1 MSYLMMDLAGLTVS
15 ATETAQLQHQ
25 QVGGIILFSRNC
37 ENKNQ
42 LIELVKSVRS
52 IRPELLIAVDHE
64 GGRVQRFREGF
75 SLIPA
80 MGDILP
86 AAKGDL
92 TLAKQWAKEC
102 GFLMALEL
110 LACDIDLSFAP
121 VLDVNGISEVIGKRS
136 FSADPDEVSA
146 LAQQFIIGMNE
157 AGMAAVGKHF
167 PGHGSVA
174 ADSHIAMPVDPRT
187 KEQVEAFDM
196 QPFKHLIGS
205 QRLQGVMPA
214 HVVYSN
220 IDPNP
225 AGFSSYWLQTILRQQ
240 LGFDGVI
247 FSDDLGMKGASFA
260 GNYLGRAKAA
270 LDAGCDMILVCNDP
284 AGVNALLTEFDWPAA
299 EPTHTA
305 LSLKGNTS
313 QSLLALEQQ
322 TRWQAAQQLAMDIT
336 RIVQSL

>member
-1 MSYLMMDLAGLTVS
+1 MMDLAGLTVS
-15 ATETAQLQHQ
+15 ELEAEQLCHPK
-25 QVGGIILFSRNC
+25 VGGIIFFTRNF

-42 LIELVKSVRS
+42 LIELVKQVRH

-64 GGRVQRFREGF
+64 GGRVQRFRDGF

-86 AAKGDL
+86 AANMDL

-102 GFLMALEL
+102 GFLMAIEL
-110 LACDIDLSFAP
+110 LECDIDLSFAP

-136 FSADPDEVSA
+136 FSPNPNEVSA

-174 ADSHIAMPVDPRT
+174 ADSHIAMPVDART
-187 KEQVEAFDM
+187 KEEVEAFDM
-196 QPFKHLIGS
+196 LPFKQLID
-205 QRLQGVMPA
+205 QQQLQGVMPA
-214 HVVYSN
+214 HVVYSS

-225 AGFSSYWLQTILRQQ
+225 AGFSSYWLQTVLRQQ
-240 LGFDGVI
+240 LAFDGVI

-260 GNYLGRAKAA
+260 GDYLGRAKAA
-270 LDAGCDMILVCNDP
+270 LEAGCDMILVCNDP
-284 AGVNALLTEFDWPAA
+284 VGVHALLSEFVWPAD
-299 EPTHTA
+299 EPLHTA
-305 LSLKGNTS
+305 LALKGQPN
-313 QSLLALEQQ
+313 QVKQAL
-322 TRWQAAQQLAMDIT
+322 AQQA
-336 RIVQSL
+336 RIEAAKRLVDTIRR

>member
-15 ATETAQLQHQ
+15 KQETEQLRHPK
-25 QVGGIILFSRNC
+25 VGGIILFSRNF
-37 ENKNQ
+37 ENKSQ
-42 LIELVKSVRS
+42 LIELVKEVRR

-64 GGRVQRFREGF
+64 GGRVQRFRDGF
-75 SLIPA
+75 SAIPA

-86 AAKGDL
+86 AANMDL

-102 GFLMALEL
+102 GFLMAIEL

-136 FSADPDEVSA
+136 FSPEPEVVSA
-146 LAQQFIIGMNE
+146 LAEQFIIGMND

-174 ADSHIAMPVDPRT
+174 ADSHIAMPVDSRA
-187 KEQVEAFDM
+187 KEAVEAFDM
-196 QPFKHLIGS
+196 LPFKQLIS
-205 QRLQGVMPA
+205 QQQLQGVMPA
-214 HVVYSN
+214 HVVYSA

-225 AGFSSYWLQTILRQQ
+225 AGFSSYWLQTVLRQQ
-240 LGFDGVI
+240 LAFNGVI

-260 GNYLGRAKAA
+260 GDYLGRAKAA

-284 AGVNALLTEFDWPAA
+284 LGVHTLLTEFVWPAD
-299 EPTHTA
+299 EPLHTA
-305 LSLKGNTS
+305 LALKGNLT
-313 QSLLALEQQ
+313 QANVALAQHE
-322 TRWQAAQQLAMDIT
+322 RIRAAQLLVAQIKP
-336 RIVQSL
+336 

>member
-15 ATETAQLQHQ
+15 ELETEQLRHPK
-25 QVGGIILFSRNC
+25 VGGIILFTRNF

-42 LIELVKSVRS
+42 LIELVKHVRR

-86 AAKGDL
+86 AANMDL

-102 GFLMALEL
+102 GFLMAIEL

-136 FSADPDEVSA
+136 FSPNPAHVSA
-146 LAQQFIIGMNE
+146 LAEQFIIGMNE

-187 KEQVEAFDM
+187 KEVIDAFDM
-196 QPFKHLIGS
+196 LPFKQLIG
-205 QRLQGVMPA
+205 QKKLQGVMPA
-214 HVVYSN
+214 HVVYSA

-225 AGFSSYWLQTILRQQ
+225 AGFSSYWLQTVLRQQ
-240 LGFDGVI
+240 LAFDGVI

-260 GNYLGRAKAA
+260 GDYLGRAKAA
-270 LDAGCDMILVCNDP
+270 LEAGCDMILVCNDP
-284 AGVNALLTEFDWPAA
+284 TGVNALLNEFVWPAD
-299 EPTHTA
+299 EPLHTA
-305 LSLKGNTS
+305 LALKG
-313 QSLLALEQQ
+313 QPEQVCQALEQQ
-322 TRWQAAQQLAMDIT
+322 ARIQAAQQLVSQING
-336 RIVQSL
+336 

>member
-1 MSYLMMDLAGLTVS
+1 MIDLAGLTVS
-15 ATETAQLQHQ
+15 ALETEQLQHP
-25 QVGGIILFSRNC
+25 QVGGIILFSRNF
-37 ENKNQ
+37 EDKNQ
-42 LIELVKSVRS
+42 LIELIKQVRHL
-52 IRPELLIAVDHE
+52 RPELLIAVDHE

-75 SLIPA
+75 SLLPA

-102 GFLMALEL
+102 GFLMAIEL

-121 VLDVNGISEVIGKRS
+121 VLDVNGISDVIGKRS
-136 FSADPDEVSA
+136 FSALADEVSV
-146 LAQQFIIGMNE
+146 LAEQFIIGMNE

-174 ADSHIAMPVDPRT
+174 ADSHIAMPVDPRS

-196 QPFKHLIGS
+196 LPFKQLIGKKK
-205 QRLQGVMPA
+205 LQGVMPA
-214 HVVYSN
+214 HVVYSH

-225 AGFSSYWLQTILRQQ
+225 AGFSTYWLQTILRQQ

-247 FSDDLGMKGASFA
+247 FSDDLGMKGASVA
-260 GNYLGRAKAA
+260 GDYLGRAKAA

-284 AGVNALLTEFDWPAA
+284 AGVNALLTEFVWPEAQ
-299 EPTHTA
+299 PRHSG
-305 LSLKGNTS
+305 LSLKGDTI
-313 QSLLALEQQ
+313 QTLLALEQQ
-322 TRWQAAQQLAMDIT
+322 TRWQTAQQLVIDI
-336 RIVQSL
+336 RSC